1 MSKTRLMLGIALLS
15 LTFCFN
21 AAGQGWAAS
30 GHTVLS
36 LNIPVRAEI
45 IVADNTTNLAETV
58 EFGNLTGTT
67 NYSYRIRTSKTGGT
81 GTITF
86 TIAEFAPADAD
97 GPKVSQ
103 LLYATTA
110 GAAAS
115 SKVDT
120 PVPPSTSGTNA
131 VAGFGAN
138 AKTTSAGE
146 SGTVSWTLQQP
157 TDKPYPANTGYTSA
171 VTFNISAT

>member
-1 MSKTRLMLGIALLS
+1 MTKTRLMLGIGLLS
-15 LTFCFN
+15 LTFCFT
-21 AAGQGWAAS
+21 AAAQNWAAS
-30 GHTVLS
+30 GNTLLS

-45 IVADNTTNLAETV
+45 VVADSTTNLTETV
-58 EFGNLTGTT
+58 AFGNLTGTT

-81 GTITF
+81 GKITF
-86 TIAEFAPADAD
+86 TIKEFTPADKD
-97 GPKVSQ
+97 GPMVSQ
-103 LLYATTA
+103 LLYTTTA

-115 SKVDT
+115 SKVT
-120 PVPPSTSGTNA
+120 TAVAPSTSGDNA

-146 SGTVSWTLQQP
+146 SGTVNWTLQQP
-157 TDKPYPANTGYTSA
+157 ANTPYPAGTGYTSS